1 MIEVQRI
8 RKDSETLSSPNVS
21 TISRVR
27 RESER
32 LRNELLS
39 SDGTNTRNS
48 VNQKTKIYRLPQ
60 YTTSVS
66 VPGTLPAESKS
77 LLLAAGNSFH

>member
-1 MIEVQRI
+1 MIEVQRM

-32 LRNELLS
+32 LRNELLA

-60 YTTSVS
+60 YTNPASI
-66 VPGTLPAESKS
+66 PGSLPTESKS

>member
-1 MIEVQRI
+1 MIEVQRM

-21 TISRVR
+21 TVSRVR
-27 RESER
+27 RDSER

-39 SDGTNTRNS
+39 SDGTNARNS
-48 VNQKTKIYRLPQ
+48 VSQKTKIYRLPQ
-60 YTTSVS
+60 YTNPAA
-66 VPGTLPAESKS
+66 VPGALPTESKS